1 MELNNTQHGIFKS
14 PCHRPFFIA
23 VHVGVGQH
31 SAQKEKA
38 YKTGMI
44 LVHAVSGVF
53 SHCALIISHR
63 LIGAAVM
70 RQACR
75 MGAEELQAAGDP
87 LQAVVAAVSSL
98 EVGMINP
105 ESFKLYKLEAC
116 PAWSCKGHLPA
127 HRMLR

>member
-1 MELNNTQHGIFKS
+1 MEHNNTQHGIFKS
-14 PCHRPFFIA
+14 HGHRPFFIA

-38 YKTGMI
+38 YKSGVI
-44 LVHAVSGVF
+44 LVHAVSEVSF
-53 SHCALIISHR
+53 HCALVLSHR

-98 EVGMINP
+98 EVRLINS
-105 ESFKLYKLEAC
+105 ESFQLYKT
-116 PAWSCKGHLPA
+116 
-127 HRMLR
+127 